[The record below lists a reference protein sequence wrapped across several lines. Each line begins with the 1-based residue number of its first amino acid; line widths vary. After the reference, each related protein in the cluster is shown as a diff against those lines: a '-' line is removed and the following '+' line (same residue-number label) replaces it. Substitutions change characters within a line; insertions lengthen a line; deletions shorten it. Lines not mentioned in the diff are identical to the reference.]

1 MDGTTSIG
9 ARQGL
14 INKFNNTK
22 DIFVFLLTTKV
33 GGLGVNLTGAN
44 RVVIFDPDWN
54 PSTDT
59 QARERAWRIGQT
71 RDVTIY
77 RLLTSGTIEEKI
89 YHRQIFKQLLVNRVL
104 KDPTQKRFFKSNDL
118 YDLFTLN
125 EGTSDKTE
133 TSAIFAGTNSEVEV
147 NKYRQ
152 SRKRLNDEIRDIA
165 IKPIVKKAKKID
177 TLSVIKEDYEAKSRQ
192 KKMSSVVPKPS
203 SEESAATKLEFK
215 TKEKPIDKQN
225 GHSSLSDIEREKLR
239 EKVKRI
245 SMKLGKSQDGKEER
259 EHRHKKKKKHKK
271 HKKKY
276 ARFEGSKFLR
286 CAFAQTEIPKLILM

>member
-1 MDGTTSIG
+1 M
-9 ARQGL
+9 
-14 INKFNNTK
+14 
-22 DIFVFLLTTKV
+22 
-33 GGLGVNLTGAN
+33 
-44 RVVIFDPDWN
+44 
-54 PSTDT
+54 
-59 QARERAWRIGQT
+59 
-71 RDVTIY
+71 
-77 RLLTSGTIEEKI
+77 
-89 YHRQIFKQLLVNRVL
+89 

-147 NKYRQ
+147 NKHRQ

-165 IKPIVKKAKKID
+165 IKPIVKKSKKID

-192 KKMSSVVPKPS
+192 KRMSSAVPKPS
-203 SEESAATKLEFK
+203 SESGGMGDSAK
-215 TKEKPIDKQN
+215 TKVEFESKAKPTDKQN

-245 SMKLGKSQDGKEER
+245 SMKLGKSQDSKEER

-276 ARFEGSKFLR
+276 ARFEGNH
-286 CAFAQTEIPKLILM
+286 TYTVII